1 MISARKLGAN
11 RENAK
16 RSTGP
21 KTPDG
26 KTASSKNAISHGLS
40 STFKVLP
47 HEDAEAFAALLASL
61 TAEHE
66 PETGQETFLVRQM
79 AESQWRLN
87 RTRAYESIAWG
98 QLIGEVDETNPEE
111 RIVARMSEKVNNIF
125 DLLRRY
131 ANDAERSWYRA
142 SREMSKLRSAAKQ
155 NKAIQAEQEAE
166 AWLHEQ
172 IEETEKRFR
181 DSCLQDTIATPVV
194 HWPEYRSPAN
204 APKPETVPEDAG

>member
-47 HEDAEAFAALLASL
+47 HEDAEAFAALLETL

-66 PETGQETFLVRQM
+66 PETEQETFLVRQM

-87 RTRAYESIAWG
+87 RTRAYE
-98 QLIGEVDETNPEE
+98 
-111 RIVARMSEKVNNIF
+111 
-125 DLLRRY
+125 
-131 ANDAERSWYRA
+131 
-142 SREMSKLRSAAKQ
+142 
-155 NKAIQAEQEAE
+155 
-166 AWLHEQ
+166 
-172 IEETEKRFR
+172 
-181 DSCLQDTIATPVV
+181 TIA
-194 HWPEYRSPAN
+194 
-204 APKPETVPEDAG
+204 